1 MVKLSYQEY
10 IIFSINGYYF
20 NMVNVCYTWDEF
32 IKLKIGI
39 LQWLPYNLWIWIKQ
53 SFFNFFFNL
62 TSALLKDLNGE

>member
-39 LQWLPYNLWIWIKQ
+39 LQWLPYNLWIWIK
-53 SFFNFFFNL
+53 
-62 TSALLKDLNGE
+62 